1 MHGSWISYDLLP
13 DDFLSWILAYKDG
26 GILSMGME
34 ASVPLFRRLNENDTR
49 VSNLKPLRG
58 FM

>member
-1 MHGSWISYDLLP
+1 M
-13 DDFLSWILAYKDG
+13 
-26 GILSMGME
+26 GIT

-49 VSNLKPLRG
+49 VSNLKPLRE

>member
-1 MHGSWISYDLLP
+1 
-13 DDFLSWILAYKDG
+13 
-26 GILSMGME
+26 MGME